1 MRILLTNDDGV
12 DAPALVPFALA
23 LGRLGDVVV
32 SVPDSERSWVG
43 KAITRFEDVRLDTV
57 HRDGV
62 VLHTCSG
69 YPADAAQI
77 GIHLLGG
84 MPDIVVSGINLGFN
98 HGAGFL
104 MSSGTVGAAVEGWIS
119 GLPAVAFSTGEWG
132 GDWAAWRAQVLDP
145 DSRPEWEALADACT
159 SILEDLMATSLTAKA
174 DVVSINL
181 PFDAT
186 RTTPRRLTAIARV
199 GYGRLFEPAPDG
211 RVRHAFS
218 GLVEFEPIE
227 GTDLAAA
234 ADRVVSITPVSL
246 PRAIEVDDDVRRQIE
261 GS

>member
-12 DAPALVPFALA
+12 EAPALVPFALA
-23 LGRLGDVVV
+23 LGRLGEVVV
-32 SVPDSERSWVG
+32 SVPDRERSWVG
-43 KAITRFEDVRLDTV
+43 KAITRFEDVVLDRV
-57 HRDGV
+57 EREGV

-77 GIHLLGG
+77 GIHLLGEL
-84 MPDIVVSGINLGFN
+84 PDVVVSGINLGFN

-132 GDWAAWRAQVLDP
+132 GDWAAWRQRVLDP
-145 DSRPEWEALADACT
+145 ASRSDWDVLADTCT
-159 SILEDLMATSLTAKA
+159 SILADLMATSLTSRA

-186 RTTPRRLTAIARV
+186 PTTPRRLTSIARV
-199 GYGRLFEPAPDG
+199 GYGRLFEPAPQG

-234 ADRVVSITPVSL
+234 ADQVVSITPVSL
-246 PRAIEVDDDVRRQIE
+246 PRAIEVDDELRRRVEQA
-261 GS
+261 

>member
-12 DAPALVPFALA
+12 DAPVLVPFAHA
-23 LGRLGDVVV
+23 LGRIGDVVV
-32 SVPDSERSWVG
+32 SVPDQERSWVG
-43 KAITRFEDVRLDTV
+43 KAITRFEDVVLDRV
-57 HRDGV
+57 EREGV

-77 GIHLLGG
+77 GIHLLGA
-84 MPDIVVSGINLGFN
+84 MPDLVVSGINLGFN

-132 GDWAAWRAQVLDP
+132 GDWAAWRQRVLDP
-145 DSRPEWEALADACT
+145 SSRPEWDTLADTCT
-159 SILEDLMATSLTAKA
+159 GILEDLMATSLTSKA

-186 RTTPRRLTAIARV
+186 LTTPRRLTSIARV
-199 GYGRLFEPAPDG
+199 GYGRLFEPAPQG

-234 ADRVVSITPVSL
+234 ADAVVSITPVSL
-246 PRAIEVDDDVRRQIE
+246 PRAIDVDEAIRRGVE
-261 GS
+261 RS